1 MLFSW
6 SISYFKIS
14 FNCLRGIPSATM
26 LTIFKS
32 SHGSPQS
39 RRKEGR
45 SVRYGRNK
53 NVGFYPESSSPI
65 SIFPCRMYLV
75 CGFMPSPWT
84 QSIGHELIQITNVGR
99 ELFDG
104 KFISVLKLHLRG
116 NTSTT
121 SCMNCVKGLLHS
133 RLGMQSLVQEAA
145 KRIVH
150 WLHCFFHF
158 P

>member
-1 MLFSW
+1 
-6 SISYFKIS
+6 
-14 FNCLRGIPSATM
+14 
-26 LTIFKS
+26 
-32 SHGSPQS
+32 
-39 RRKEGR
+39 
-45 SVRYGRNK
+45 
-53 NVGFYPESSSPI
+53 
-65 SIFPCRMYLV
+65 
-75 CGFMPSPWT
+75 MPSPWT

-158 P
+158 PWNNLKYQTTNHLAPSYLPISEKQVISAAAESNRQVSHPPGGILDFQEISPIGLTLSC